1 MKHGLLTFL
10 IFIAMSASAQQTNY
24 HFKHTD
30 STQVS
35 SEKIWRVWVDVPNWK
50 QWDKGLKEAV
60 LLGNFEAGTKGTLI
74 PDKGPKSKFI
84 ISELTPDK
92 SYTFKTKIPFG
103 WLIVRR
109 TLEEKN
115 GITFFCHDV
124 EFTGLLKKVFGN
136 RLGKNY
142 RAMLPEVLSN
152 IKEIAEN
159 L

>member
-60 LLGNFEAGTKGTLI
+60 LLEHVWEFLTVNEVFS
-74 PDKGPKSKFI
+74 DKY
-84 ISELTPDK
+84 L
-92 SYTFKTKIPFG
+92 
-103 WLIVRR
+103 
-109 TLEEKN
+109 
-115 GITFFCHDV
+115 
-124 EFTGLLKKVFGN
+124 
-136 RLGKNY
+136 
-142 RAMLPEVLSN
+142 A
-152 IKEIAEN
+152 AA
-159 L
+159 